1 MKKETTIPV
10 AGPAYH
16 QKDLASVMVH
26 KNRFYYAPDET
37 IIDFA
42 RNKPNYT
49 VFEYKRERCSLE
61 IYHEPENE
69 YDPGALKVLA
79 NGVFIGYVP
88 EDERHNLLK
97 ISMLPG
103 LSMRVDVFGGNYKTV
118 LNGEL
123 FKQSSQLKA
132 VMVFEYDA

>member
-1 MKKETTIPV
+1 MKKEITIPV

-16 QKDLASVMVH
+16 QKNLASVLKH

-37 IIDFA
+37 IIEFA

-61 IYHEPENE
+61 VYHEPDNAH
-69 YDPGALKVLA
+69 DPGALRVLA

-88 EDERHNLLK
+88 QDERHHLLEM
-97 ISMLPG
+97 SMLPG

-123 FKQSSQLKA
+123 FSQSSRLKA
-132 VMVFEYDA
+132 VMIFEYDA

>member
-1 MKKETTIPV
+1 MKKEITIPV

-16 QKDLASVMVH
+16 QNDLASVLTH
-26 KNRFYYAPDET
+26 KNRFDYAPDDT

-61 IYHEPENE
+61 VYHEPQNE

-88 EDERHNLLK
+88 QDERHHLLE
-97 ISMLPG
+97 ISTLPG
-103 LSMRVDVFGGNYKTV
+103 LSMCVDVFGGNYKTV

-123 FKQSSQLKA
+123 FSQNSRLKA

>member
-1 MKKETTIPV
+1 MRKEITIPV
-10 AGPAYH
+10 TGPVYH
-16 QKDLASVMVH
+16 QNDLASVLTH
-26 KNRFYYAPDET
+26 KNRFYYAPDDT

-61 IYHEPENE
+61 IYHEPQNE
-69 YDPGALKVLA
+69 HDPGALKVLA

-88 EDERHNLLK
+88 QDERHHLLE
-97 ISMLPG
+97 ISTLPG

-123 FKQSSQLKA
+123 FSQSSRLKA